1 MGLQHLSS
9 TAIESGSISGGL
21 NPSVDIL
28 YISMLLVDS
37 SRFYTLAQW
46 CYIMETRTI
55 AILLILCVSLVGGV
69 QAASLLEAPS
79 GAADGTWLP
88 VMVSGISQA
97 TSVQFDL
104 RYDPTVVTLDGIQ
117 LAPAYADASM
127 TVNTNEAGRARVLVI
142 FPDPVN
148 IPSPTAVVEVAFSVA
163 GGGSSSLTLEDAR
176 WSDFPAFSSI
186 AFESVAAGG
195 VTADTAAAVTS
206 SGGGGEISTPA
217 PAATTAVT
225 AGTVETPASVV
236 TSAPPEAGETVTSG
250 TVVTAT
256 ETREDDETAATPAPA
271 PLSTVVTV
279 VALIIS
285 FALCIFYRR

>member
-1 MGLQHLSS
+1 MQ
-9 TAIESGSISGGL
+9 
-21 NPSVDIL
+21 
-28 YISMLLVDS
+28 
-37 SRFYTLAQW
+37 
-46 CYIMETRTI
+46 TRTI
-55 AILLILCVSLVGGV
+55 AIFLILCVSLVGGV

-104 RYDPTVVTLDGIQ
+104 RYDPNVVTLDGIQ

-163 GGGSSSLTLEDAR
+163 GGGSSSLTLEDAH

-195 VTADTAAAVTS
+195 VTAGTAAAVTS
-206 SGGGGEISTPA
+206 SGGGGGGTATGGGGEISTPA

-225 AGTVETPASVV
+225 AGTGETPASVV
-236 TSAPPEAGETVTSG
+236 TSPPPEAGENVTSG

-256 ETREDDETAATPAPA
+256 ATREGDETSATPAPA

-279 VALIIS
+279 LALIIS

>member
-1 MGLQHLSS
+1 MQ
-9 TAIESGSISGGL
+9 
-21 NPSVDIL
+21 
-28 YISMLLVDS
+28 
-37 SRFYTLAQW
+37 
-46 CYIMETRTI
+46 TRTI
-55 AILLILCVSLVGGV
+55 AIFLLLCVSLVGGV

-79 GAADGTWLP
+79 GSADGTWLP

-104 RYDPTVVTLDGIQ
+104 RYDPAVVTLDGIQ
-117 LAPAYADASM
+117 LAPAYAGASM

-195 VTADTAAAVTS
+195 VTAGTATAVTS
-206 SGGGGEISTPA
+206 GGGGGGEISTPA
-217 PAATTAVT
+217 PAATTTVT
-225 AGTVETPASVV
+225 AGTGETPASVV
-236 TSAPPEAGETVTSG
+236 TSVPPGAGETVTSG
-250 TVVTAT
+250 TVVTTT
-256 ETREDDETAATPAPA
+256 ETREGDETAATPAPV